1 MKNYSHLLNP
11 NHATIIFKCKYPTEF
26 GQILRIVGNIEELGS
41 WEPSKSLIMTT
52 NDVNYP
58 IWESTQE
65 ITGPVGMEI
74 HYKYVV
80 YDKNKNTYIW
90 ENLKDNAN
98 RKHIITSS
106 GIFVVNDEKNS
117 CNSFIQKLMEP
128 SNENNFPVDFERS
141 DELNFLNRDSTG
153 SLNYNKSLIKSL
165 SYDSNQFNGN
175 DLNETFFFC
184 LKVSLFKII
193 I

>member
-11 NHATIIFKCKYPTEF
+11 NHATIIFKCKFNTEF
-26 GQILRIVGNIEELGS
+26 GQTLRIVGNIEELGS

-52 NDVNYP
+52 NENLYP
-58 IWESTQE
+58 VWESTQE

-80 YDKNKNTYIW
+80 YDKNNNSYIW
-90 ENLKDNAN
+90 ENLKENAN
-98 RKHIITSS
+98 RKHTITSS
-106 GIFVVNDEKNS
+106 GIFVVNDEKNTN
-117 CNSFIQKLMEP
+117 NSYIQKLMEP
-128 SNENNFPVDFERS
+128 SNENDFHIDFDKADNF
-141 DELNFLNRDSTG
+141 NFLNRGGSAS
-153 SLNYNKSLIKSL
+153 SLNYNKQLIKSL

-184 LKVSLFKII
+184 LKVRNY
-193 I
+193 

>member
-11 NHATIIFKCKYPTEF
+11 NHATIIFKCKYTTDF
-26 GQILRIVGNIEELGS
+26 GQSLRIVGNIEELGS

-52 NDVNYP
+52 NESNYP

-74 HYKYVV
+74 YYKYVI

-90 ENLKDNAN
+90 ENLKDNSN
-98 RKHIITSS
+98 RKHTITSS
-106 GIFVVNDEKNS
+106 GIFVVNDEKS
-117 CNSFIQKLMEP
+117 SLNSFIQKVLEP
-128 SNENNFPVDFERS
+128 SAEPDPFDDSLSERG
-141 DELNFLNRDSTG
+141 FFNRESVGNG
-153 SLNYNKSLIKSL
+153 SLNKEIIKSL
-165 SYDSNQFNGN
+165 SYDSNQFNGD

-184 LKVSLFKII
+184 LKVNFLFMN
-193 I
+193 